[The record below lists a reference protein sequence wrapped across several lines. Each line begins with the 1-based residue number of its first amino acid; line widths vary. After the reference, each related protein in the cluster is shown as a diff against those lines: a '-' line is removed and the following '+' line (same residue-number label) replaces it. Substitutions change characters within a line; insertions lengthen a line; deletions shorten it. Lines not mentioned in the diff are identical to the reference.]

1 MDTDVEVI
9 KPLDRFLVHKAFSG
23 YENETSIP
31 TGIIASEK
39 KGKWIEA
46 LLRDYDD
53 KKFILEDKKMNL
65 ETNVIQITRT
75 TLKMHPETILNNK
88 YTDLKD
94 VVFYPKEYF
103 CPIDLIT
110 LKKVITANTYTIHWF
125 SGSWLENKVK
135 VRKKIKKILNVVTF
149 GLFNKLYIKVKKIK

>member
-1 MDTDVEVI
+1 MIPKIIHYVWVGGKPLTPLAKKCIASWKKYCPDYEIRRWDENNFNINENLYCKEAYENKKWAFVSDYIRVKVLYDYGGIYMDTDVEVI

-65 ETNVIQITRT
+65 ETNVS
-75 TLKMHPETILNNK
+75 N
-88 YTDLKD
+88 
-94 VVFYPKEYF
+94 
-103 CPIDLIT
+103 
-110 LKKVITANTYTIHWF
+110 
-125 SGSWLENKVK
+125 
-135 VRKKIKKILNVVTF
+135 
-149 GLFNKLYIKVKKIK
+149 LYNISF